1 MSHLPDGE
9 LTAYADGAYA
19 PAGADAHRIAAHLA
33 LCPDCRNRLE
43 QAHALSVRAAEIL
56 AVAAPA
62 FVETPPFD
70 QIRAQAT
77 ARRARSTFPLTW
89 AATVI
94 LALGIGWFGRGAL
107 RDPQLE
113 RALRRSAPPTAE
125 SAAATGADGLGGAPA
140 PTPGAAEPVDSR
152 QTSPVDDERADV
164 QRAPQVAAESEQR
177 DEAAS
182 GARALSVLPQAAPP
196 PAASPEIA
204 EADLAGRALGRA
216 LPAARSDIEYLT
228 AAEAERRGIALHAVP
243 ELEIVR
249 VGLRGEG
256 VQVEQL
262 LADGRILTISAVP
275 EPTQPKAA
283 NQADAA
289 RRESLSVEK
298 SVMTGV
304 AADSVVVTRGGQR
317 ITISAA
323 LPVDSLRVLAA
334 RIR

>member
-19 PAGADAHRIAAHLA
+19 PADADAHRIAAHLA

-43 QAHALSVRAAEIL
+43 QAHALSARASEIL

-70 QIRAQAT
+70 QIRARAT

-113 RALRRSAPPTAE
+113 RALLRSAPTAE
-125 SAAATGADGLGGAPA
+125 SAAATGADRLGGAPA
-140 PTPGAAEPVDSR
+140 PTPAAAEPVDSR
-152 QTSPVDDERADV
+152 QTSPVNDERAGV

-196 PAASPEIA
+196 PAAAPEIA

-216 LPAARSDIEYLT
+216 RPAARSDIEYLT
-228 AAEAERRGIALHAVP
+228 AAEAERRGIAFHAVP

-249 VGLRGEG
+249 VGLRDEG

-262 LADGRILTISAVP
+262 LPDGRILTISAVP

-298 SVMTGV
+298 SVVMGV